1 MAVSQCRITFRYAID
16 NAAEQ
21 QKTLRNFRKHQVA
34 VARPRRAKTMKSML
48 STTPGGPETLVWSEQ
63 LDLTPGKGELLV
75 EIRAAGV
82 NFPDTLIIR
91 DLYQMKPPRPF
102 APGGEISGVV
112 IALGEGVSGYEIGDR
127 VLALTGHGGFATQ
140 ICVAANQ
147 AVRFP
152 KEMPF
157 EDAAGFVFT
166 YGTSYHALK
175 DRAQLKPG
183 ETLLILGA
191 AGGVGA
197 AAIELGK
204 SMGAKVIAAVSTA
217 EKAAFCAEI
226 GADETLV
233 YNRDMSR
240 DDQKEFSKNIKELSG
255 KSGVDVVY
263 DAVGGMYAEPALRA
277 MAWLGRYLV
286 VGFPAG
292 IPEIP
297 LNLPLLKGCDIRGVF
312 WGASVFRDPKG
323 HAENMAEL
331 QALYG
336 AGKIKPQICEV
347 LPMTDASLALE
358 MMQDRRVMGKVIL
371 INS

>member
-1 MAVSQCRITFRYAID
+1 
-16 NAAEQ
+16 
-21 QKTLRNFRKHQVA
+21 
-34 VARPRRAKTMKSML
+34 MKSML
-48 STTPGGPETLVWSEQ
+48 STTPGGPQTLVWTEQ
-63 LDLTPGKGELLV
+63 PDLSPGKGELLV
-75 EIRAAGV
+75 DIRAAGV

-102 APGGEISGVV
+102 APGGEIAGVV
-112 IALGEGVSGYEIGDR
+112 AALGEGVSGFDVGDR

-140 ICVAANQ
+140 ICVAAKQ
-147 AVRFP
+147 AVKFP
-152 KEMPF
+152 DAMPF

-175 DRAQLKPG
+175 DRAQLKAG

-204 SMGAKVIAAVSTA
+204 SMGAKVIAAVSSD
-217 EKAAFCAEI
+217 EKAAFCKKI

-233 YNRDMSR
+233 YSREMSR
-240 DDQKEFSKNIKELSG
+240 DEQKEFSNNIKELSG

-263 DAVGGMYAEPALRA
+263 DAVGGNYAEPALRT

-292 IPEIP
+292 IPELP

-323 HAENMAEL
+323 HEENMAEL
-331 QALYG
+331 QELYG
-336 AGKIKPQICEV
+336 AGKIKPQICDV
-347 LPMTDASLALE
+347 LPMTKAADALE
-358 MMQDRRVMGKVIL
+358 MMQDRRVMGKVVL
-371 INS
+371 TNS

>member
-1 MAVSQCRITFRYAID
+1 
-16 NAAEQ
+16 
-21 QKTLRNFRKHQVA
+21 
-34 VARPRRAKTMKSML
+34 MKSML
-48 STTPGGPETLVWSEQ
+48 STTPGGPETLVWTEQ
-63 LDLTPGKGELLV
+63 PDLSPGKGELLV
-75 EIRAAGV
+75 DIQAAGV

-102 APGGEISGVV
+102 APGGEIAGVV
-112 IALGEGVSGYEIGDR
+112 AALGEGVSGYEIGDR
-127 VLALTGHGGFATQ
+127 ILALTGHGGFATQ

-147 AVRFP
+147 AVKFP
-152 KEMPF
+152 EAMPF
-157 EDAAGFVFT
+157 DHAAGFVFT

-175 DRAQLKPG
+175 DRAQLMPG
-183 ETLLILGA
+183 ESLLILGA

-204 SMGAKVIAAVSTA
+204 SMGAKVIAAVSSPD
-217 EKAAFCAEI
+217 KAAFCSAI

-233 YNRDMSR
+233 YNRDMTR
-240 DDQKEFSKNIKELSG
+240 EDQREFSKQIKELSG

-292 IPEIP
+292 IPDLP

-331 QALYG
+331 QELYA
-336 AGKIKPQICEV
+336 AGKVKPQICEV
-347 LPMTDASLALE
+347 FPMTEAAKALE

-371 INS
+371 TNT